1 MLPRERWWL
10 SLCPPVAG
18 WKPEIP
24 SWTDI
29 ILYFFIGR
37 TKKVIHL
44 TNGLHCHGNVR
55 CGEGEGARVWERG
68 RVVLQANLLTLQ
80 QRSVVEIWVR
90 SSRPAKQSKVSL
102 KVSFFKDFLF
112 FLNYMYMLRLS
123 VLTWMQD
130 PEKDIISP
138 GAEATG
144 SCELSDVGTTNR
156 TRILCKSSK
165 CS

>member
-1 MLPRERWWL
+1 MDMLPRERWWL

-55 CGEGEGARVWERG
+55 CGEGERARVWERG

-90 SSRPAKQSKVSL
+90 SSRPARQSKVSL
-102 KVSFFKDFLF
+102 KVSFFKIFYF
-112 FLNYMYMLRLS
+112 FFKLYVY
-123 VLTWMQD
+123 
-130 PEKDIISP
+130 
-138 GAEATG
+138 AEAVCAHMNAG
-144 SCELSDVGTTNR
+144 PRKGHHISWSWGYRQLWVVWHGYYEPN
-156 TRILCKSSK
+156 
-165 CS
+165 

>member
-10 SLCPPVAG
+10 TLCPPVAG

-29 ILYFFIGR
+29 ILYFFTGR

-68 RVVLQANLLTLQ
+68 RVVLQTNLLTLW

-90 SSRPAKQSKVSL
+90 ISRSARQSKVSL
-102 KVSFFKDFLF
+102 KVSFFKIFYF
-112 FLNYMYMLRLS
+112 FFKLYVYVEAVCAHMNAGPRKGHHISWSWGYRQLWVVWHGYQKS
-123 VLTWMQD
+123 NQD
-130 PEKDIISP
+130 PLQE
-138 GAEATG
+138 
-144 SCELSDVGTTNR
+144 
-156 TRILCKSSK
+156 
-165 CS
+165 